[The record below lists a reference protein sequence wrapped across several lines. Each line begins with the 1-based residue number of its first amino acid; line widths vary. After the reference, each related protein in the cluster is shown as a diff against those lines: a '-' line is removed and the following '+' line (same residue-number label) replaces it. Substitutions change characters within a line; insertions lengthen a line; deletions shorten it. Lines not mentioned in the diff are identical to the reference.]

1 MSCILYNIKCWN
13 DLSLAM
19 ANCVTTTLILFQQS
33 HFTFATFSVVQLVCA
48 SQCGMILVH
57 QTRHE
62 ILLLFFKHR
71 SFIHK
76 SHSTFAVYGN
86 LNISFFLFEI
96 QWRFFLSGKF
106 HRWVSTSHSIYG
118 MKKTKFM
125 VAMFIDCNRSISRL
139 LTASPYSS

>member
-1 MSCILYNIKCWN
+1 MIYRWRWQTVWQLHWYCFNNHILHSLHLVSFNWCAPRNVVWFLFIK
-13 DLSLAM
+13 
-19 ANCVTTTLILFQQS
+19 
-33 HFTFATFSVVQLVCA
+33 H
-48 SQCGMILVH
+48 GM
-57 QTRHE
+57 RFFYY
-62 ILLLFFKHR
+62 FFKHR

-86 LNISFFLFEI
+86 LNISLFFIRNSMEI
-96 QWRFFLSGKF
+96 FFPGKF